1 MLLCKVSISQQQSSN
16 LNFNLFLAS
25 DTADRSD
32 SELQPL
38 LTASEV
44 NTSLQFL
51 NVWHQ
56 KQCMCVFR
64 EVKNLERFSLVVQC
78 ITKIALIKLKE
89 LPDILRSLPSSSE
102 AESAA
107 DSKESPA
114 SEEDQETRWSV
125 EDLEKLLTYMARV
138 FMLQFPLYLAAKQA
152 GSRLDDL
159 SQAEATSLAVFLDV
173 TGDVADIPLVLLR
186 NVARFCRSGGLN
198 AMTAAFKLSASV
210 LPSSLAHGLVS
221 VLCNLKLWLN
231 PRAISQLFG
240 PVRSAALQYM
250 SGLGD
255 QELRH
260 QPTRAMADFLWSSVK
275 DNFESPLSLD
285 KDGLELAFKYFS
297 STTLTM
303 RLTGISQVETVGTI
317 CLILTNMNFV

>member
-1 MLLCKVSISQQQSSN
+1 MCENCTEFQELLFTVERKFDAALQGLYFIKCHIIKCVNIH
-16 LNFNLFLAS
+16 FPDS

-38 LTASEV
+38 FTASDV
-44 NTSLQFL
+44 NISLQFL

-89 LPDILRSLPSSSE
+89 LPDILGSLSSE

-107 DSKESPA
+107 DSKEAPA
-114 SEEDQETRWSV
+114 SGDQEPRWSV

-231 PRAISQLFG
+231 PRAISQVHEVSNPFNAETG
-240 PVRSAALQYM
+240 NS
-250 SGLGD
+250 
-255 QELRH
+255 
-260 QPTRAMADFLWSSVK
+260 
-275 DNFESPLSLD
+275 
-285 KDGLELAFKYFS
+285 KY
-297 STTLTM
+297 
-303 RLTGISQVETVGTI
+303 
-317 CLILTNMNFV
+317 

>member
-1 MLLCKVSISQQQSSN
+1 MLLCKVCISQQQSSN

-125 EDLEKLLTYMARV
+125 EIWNSLSHI
-138 FMLQFPLYLAAKQA
+138 LAQKHCYW
-152 GSRLDDL
+152 
-159 SQAEATSLAVFLDV
+159 V
-173 TGDVADIPLVLLR
+173 P
-186 NVARFCRSGGLN
+186 
-198 AMTAAFKLSASV
+198 
-210 LPSSLAHGLVS
+210 
-221 VLCNLKLWLN
+221 
-231 PRAISQLFG
+231 
-240 PVRSAALQYM
+240 
-250 SGLGD
+250 
-255 QELRH
+255 
-260 QPTRAMADFLWSSVK
+260 
-275 DNFESPLSLD
+275 
-285 KDGLELAFKYFS
+285 
-297 STTLTM
+297 
-303 RLTGISQVETVGTI
+303 
-317 CLILTNMNFV
+317 

>member
-1 MLLCKVSISQQQSSN
+1 MSRILQCVNILSPD
-16 LNFNLFLAS
+16 S

-89 LPDILRSLPSSSE
+89 LPDILGSLTSE
-102 AESAA
+102 AA
-107 DSKESPA
+107 DPA
-114 SEEDQETRWSV
+114 TDNKATVSGEDQASRWSV

-231 PRAISQLFG
+231 PRAISQLLG
-240 PVRSAALQYM
+240 PVRY
-250 SGLGD
+250 
-255 QELRH
+255 R
-260 QPTRAMADFLWSSVK
+260 
-275 DNFESPLSLD
+275 PL
-285 KDGLELAFKYFS
+285 F
-297 STTLTM
+297 
-303 RLTGISQVETVGTI
+303 
-317 CLILTNMNFV
+317 